1 MRSMGILAS
10 RVVASTESTPLE
22 VLNHV
27 IEVDMKTATKSPT
40 KTAAKSA
47 TASAAATL
55 GQPLMLPCG
64 LTISNRIGKSGMS
77 EQLGDRHGSPT
88 PELAQLYAAW
98 ARGGAGLLITGNVM
112 VDGRAFVEP
121 RNAVLESDRFLAAY
135 RLWADAAHAHG
146 SRIVM
151 QINHPGRV
159 AVLPLLKRPLGP
171 SAVGLDLPAM
181 NILRVPRALTVA
193 QIREQIERYAT
204 TAALA
209 VRAGFDGVQVHAAHG
224 YLLSQFLSPLA
235 NIRTDAWGGSP
246 EKRRRFLIEVVR
258 AVRKAIGPGKLLSV
272 KLNSADF
279 QKGGLSQEESLDIA
293 LALEAEGID
302 LLEIS
307 GGNYESPA
315 QLGFAPGKQAGRDAY
330 FLAYAEALRRRSRLP
345 LMLSG
350 GLRSVE
356 LMQRLVAEG
365 VVDVIGMARPFA
377 MQPDVARRVLAGE
390 SVGEPPAVPRVGYK
404 PVDAYLQLAWH
415 AAQFRRIAAALDPK
429 PLGGLLR
436 TVVAFAPRMGF
447 NIVTQ
452 A

>member
-1 MRSMGILAS
+1 MTTS
-10 RVVASTESTPLE
+10 
-22 VLNHV
+22 
-27 IEVDMKTATKSPT
+27 T
-40 KTAAKSA
+40 KTKAGAAA
-47 TASAAATL
+47 AAATL
-55 GQPLMLPCG
+55 DAPFTLPCG
-64 LTISNRIGKSGMS
+64 LKVSNRITKAGMS

-112 VDGRAFVEP
+112 VDRRALVEP
-121 RNAVLESDRFLAAY
+121 RNAVLESDRFLSAY
-135 RLWADAAHAHG
+135 KLWANAAHAYG
-146 SRIVM
+146 SRILM

-159 AVLPLLKRPLGP
+159 AVLPLRKRPVGP

-181 NILRVPRALTVA
+181 NLIRVPRAMTEDE
-193 QIREQIERYAT
+193 IRQQIERYAT

-209 VRAGFDGVQVHAAHG
+209 VQAGFDGVQVHAAHG

-235 NIRTDAWGGSP
+235 NVRTDAWGGSP
-246 EKRRRFLIEVVR
+246 ERRRRFLIEVVG
-258 AVRKAIGPGKLLSV
+258 AVRAAIGPGKALSV

-330 FLAYAEALRRRSRLP
+330 FLSYAEALRRRSTLP
-345 LMLSG
+345 LMLTG
-350 GLRSVE
+350 GLRSVD
-356 LMQRLVAEG
+356 LMQRILAEG
-365 VVDVIGMARPFA
+365 VVELVGLARPFA
-377 MQPDVARRVLAGE
+377 MQPDLARRLLAGE
-390 SVGEPPAVPRVGYK
+390 SVAEPPAVPRIGYK

-415 AAQFRRIAAALDPK
+415 AAQFRRIAAAREPR

-436 TVVAFAPRMGF
+436 TLAAFAPRMGY
-447 NIVTQ
+447 NILTQ